1 LQRRVVVTGLG
12 VISPLGSDVARFWS
26 ALTGGVSGIRR
37 ITQFDPSGYS
47 TQIAGEV
54 RDFEPTAYMD
64 KKEARRMD
72 RFTQFSVAAAKM
84 AIEDAGLEL
93 NKLDR
98 DRVGVLLG
106 TGIGGIKTL
115 EEQANSLIQKGPRRI
130 SPFFIPMMIA
140 NIGAGQ
146 VAINFGLRGPNIT
159 TVTAC
164 ASSSNAIGDAFKL
177 LQRGQADVAVTGGAE
192 APVTPLAIAG
202 FCAMK
207 AMTTRNE
214 EPEKASRPFD
224 KERDGFVIG
233 EGAAI
238 LVLEALEHALKR
250 NAKIYAEIS
259 GYGISCDA
267 YHVTAPDPEGDGAA
281 RAMSMALQD
290 AGVAPSEVDYINAHG
305 TSTPLNDKLET
316 LAIKRVFGESAG
328 KLMVSSTKS
337 MTGHLLGAAGALEA
351 VVCIKAICEGEVPPT
366 INYEIPDPECDLD
379 YVPNRAR
386 KATVNVALSNS
397 FGFGG
402 HNASLVFRK
411 YVQ

>member
-1 LQRRVVVTGLG
+1 MRQRVVVTGLG
-12 VISPLGSDVARFWS
+12 VIAPQASGLDRFWS
-26 ALTGGVSGIRR
+26 ALTSGISGIRR
-37 ITQFDPSGYS
+37 ITQFEPAEYS

-54 RDFEPTAYMD
+54 VDFEPTACMD
-64 KKEARRMD
+64 KRDARKMD
-72 RFTQFSVAAAKM
+72 RFTQFSVASAKM

-93 NKLDR
+93 DKLDR
-98 DRVGVLLG
+98 DRVGVILG
-106 TGIGGIKTL
+106 TGVGGIKTL
-115 EEQANSLIQKGPRRI
+115 EEQAKVLFKKGPRRI

-146 VAINFGLRGPNIT
+146 IAINFGLRGPNIT

-177 LQRGQADVAVTGGAE
+177 LQRGQADVAITGGAE
-192 APVTPLAIAG
+192 APITPLAIAG

-224 KERDGFVIG
+224 KKRDGFVIG

-238 LVLEALEHALKR
+238 LILETLEHALR
-250 NAKIYAEIS
+250 RDAKIYAEVA
-259 GYGISCDA
+259 GYGSSCDA
-267 YHVTAPDPEGDGAA
+267 YHITAPDPEGNGAA
-281 RAMSMALQD
+281 QAMSMALQD
-290 AGVAPSEVDYINAHG
+290 AGIKPSEVDYINAHG

-316 LAIKRVFGESAG
+316 LAIKNVFGKSAS

-337 MTGHLLGAAGALEA
+337 MTGHLLGAAGAVEA
-351 VVCIKAICEGEVPPT
+351 VICVKTICEGEVPPT
-366 INYEIPDPECDLD
+366 INYEFPDPECDLD
-379 YVPNRAR
+379 YVPNKAR
-386 KATVNVALSNS
+386 KATVDVALSNS

-402 HNASLVFRK
+402 HNASLVFKR
-411 YVQ
+411 YRE